1 MTTQEHKLMTVVGKV
16 ESLWRYPVKSMRG
29 EELKQSYLGFSGVY
43 GDRLYAFHD
52 TAAPEGFPFLTGR
65 EQEQMLLYQPR
76 FTHPEDATRPPNLAG
91 PESDEPGPTPVY
103 AGADLTVDIETPS
116 GEVLAIDNPALIN
129 KLSEGL
135 DGTRTLS
142 LLRSDRSFTDC
153 RPVSVF
159 SIQTA
164 QQIGNEVGFALDK
177 RRFRANVYADLT
189 PMSGFA
195 ENAFLGRRLQIG
207 AKAVIAVTDRDPRC
221 KMITLDP
228 STAEASPEVLRRVR
242 DNHEGKAGIYGA
254 VLVEGMVRPGDEIRL
269 LDH

>member
-1 MTTQEHKLMTVVGKV
+1 MTVVGKV

-29 EELKQSYLGFSGVY
+29 EEIKQSYLGFSGVY

-52 TAAPEGFPFLTGR
+52 TAAPVGFPFLTGR
-65 EQEQMLLYQPR
+65 EQEQMLLHQPR
-76 FTHPEDATRPPNLAG
+76 FRHPEQAAGPPNLAEAEG
-91 PESDEPGPTPVY
+91 NEPGLTPVY
-103 AGADLTVDIETPS
+103 ASAADLTVEIQTPS
-116 GEVLAIDNPALIN
+116 GEVLAIDDPALIT
-129 KLSEGL
+129 KLSEG
-135 DGTRTLS
+135 TETAHVLS

-164 QQIGNEVGFALDK
+164 QQIGDEVGFALDK

-189 PMSGFA
+189 PMRGFT
-195 ENAFLGRRLQIG
+195 ENTFVGRTLQIG
-207 AKAVIAVTDRDPRC
+207 KKAVIAVTDRDPRC

-228 STAEASPEVLRRVR
+228 NTAEASPEVLRRVR

-269 LDH
+269 LDQ